1 MSKTKKSRFDTPYP
15 YNDVVIFEEE
25 INKYIKLQGI
35 KNEQGSFID
44 LRKFLGGK
52 PTPKGVRVSFEDFDK
67 VVKSYNL
74 HCDEL
79 KLEEEEKKPEQIP
92 SQKTVINTNKRVKK

>member
-15 YNDVVIFEEE
+15 YNDVVVFEED
-25 INKYIKLQGI
+25 INKYIKLQVI

-52 PTPKGVRVSFEDFDK
+52 PTLKGVRMSFEDFDE

-74 HCDEL
+74 QCD
-79 KLEEEEKKPEQIP
+79 KLMLEEEKKSEQIP
-92 SQKTVINTNKRVKK
+92 PQKTVINTNKRVKK

>member
-15 YNDVVIFEEE
+15 YNDVVVFEED
-25 INKYIKLQGI
+25 INKYIKLQVI

-52 PTPKGVRVSFEDFDK
+52 PTLKGVRMSFEDFDE

-74 HCDEL
+74 QCDEL
-79 KLEEEEKKPEQIP
+79 MLEEEEKKPEQVP
-92 SQKTVINTNKRVKK
+92 LQKTVINAYKKVKK